1 MSRVTNAE
9 DLLQKITD
17 LEGIDDNKAL
27 TLVNDYMKSSKKK
40 TWSKSMDE
48 LMKKFIEIIIDQK
61 VVII

>member
-27 TLVNDYMKSSKKK
+27 TLVNDYMKSYKKK
-40 TWSKSMDE
+40 TWSK
-48 LMKKFIEIIIDQK
+48 
-61 VVII
+61 